1 MNIDIWENAS
11 ILEFIRS
18 MEAKGDVIHST
29 NCGFCQSLN
38 LFMQLNG
45 LSEELLHVQWTIRSL
60 TIYSKLMY

>member
-29 NCGFCQSLN
+29 YCGFCQSLN
-38 LFMQLNG
+38 LFMQLMDYLKNFYMFNEPFA
-45 LSEELLHVQWTIRSL
+45 LSRFIRS
-60 TIYSKLMY
+60 

>member
-1 MNIDIWENAS
+1 MNIGIWENAS

-29 NCGFCQSLN
+29 YCGFCQPLN

-45 LSEELLHVQWTIRSL
+45 LSEELLHV
-60 TIYSKLMY
+60 K